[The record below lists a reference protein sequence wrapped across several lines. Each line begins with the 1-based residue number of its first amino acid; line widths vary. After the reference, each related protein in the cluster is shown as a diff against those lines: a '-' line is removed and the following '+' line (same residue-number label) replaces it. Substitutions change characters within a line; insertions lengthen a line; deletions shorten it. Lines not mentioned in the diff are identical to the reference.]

1 VIQSLFLSPVA
12 SFTSRHCPP
21 TDPLSPPVAFLL
33 LSSGS
38 TLQPC
43 PWLWQHHRAA
53 PPSHLPPPVL
63 RRLPTEASKSEAS
76 GALTEVSL
84 QYSSSV
90 SPNAGRWNLERTGE
104 FDPMHGSIL
113 IFLPP
118 KSIHSPRP
126 SAVTNTIWFSKKLAT
141 EFRNIKSNGLVN
153 WHW

>member
-12 SFTSRHCPP
+12 SSHRSLEPTGRLPP
-21 TDPLSPPVAFLL
+21 PLIQLNPPALPMAL
-33 LSSGS
+33 
-38 TLQPC
+38 
-43 PWLWQHHRAA
+43 AA
-53 PPSHLPPPVL
+53 PPSRTTIPPPVL

-84 QYSSSV
+84 QEYSSSV

-113 IFLPP
+113 IFLSP
-118 KSIHSPRP
+118 KSIHSPPP